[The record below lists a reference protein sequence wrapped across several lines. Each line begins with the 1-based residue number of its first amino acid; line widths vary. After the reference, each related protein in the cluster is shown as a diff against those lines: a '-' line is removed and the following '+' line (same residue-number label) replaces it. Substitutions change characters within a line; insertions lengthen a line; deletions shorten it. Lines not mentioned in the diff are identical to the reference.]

1 MSVFR
6 EIVEYFKIFKKYLG
20 FRMYIVFFLTGLAAS
35 TEVFGIALLLPL
47 IEMVDSEI
55 AGETTAVTEVL
66 QTILAF
72 LGIED
77 SMVGVLLFISIVFT
91 VKGLIKFAESGY
103 QSVLAATLQKEIKG
117 EMFSYYSRMNYIYYT
132 SQNTGHF
139 VNVIVTQIN
148 KLIKA
153 FNNYKLFLS
162 EIIMMFSY
170 LFFAFLISWQFATMA
185 AVAGAIILMLFTSLN
200 RYMKKLSRKQSAE
213 LSILNKIIVQTLQSF
228 KYVSATAQF
237 GHLREGVMAS
247 ISKLTRYSRNSGLAN
262 AFTASI
268 KEPISVFVLIM
279 IIIIQV
285 GVFDAPLGPIL
296 VSLILINR
304 AMSHIISIQNHWQ
317 QTLFTVGGIE
327 MVEREFDLVDKAQEP
342 SGDVKLKPFH
352 DKLELRHVSFSY
364 NRDEEKYQELAG
376 QIEIEEKDK
385 RDHEVIIKDLSLVV
399 EASKT
404 IALVG
409 ESGAGKSTLVDLM
422 TLLLR
427 PQSGEVFIDG
437 VPHYDIDV
445 NSWRKQIGFVS
456 QDTVVFDDTIANNI
470 CMWKGGYRNDPEL
483 REQIE
488 EAAERA
494 FVSQFV
500 DLLPHGY
507 DTLVGDRGVRL
518 SGGQKQRLFIAREL
532 FKNPRFLILDEATSA
547 LDSESEL
554 YIKDSI
560 DSLQGQTTMVII
572 AHRLSTIRNADHI
585 YVMDKGRIVEHGSY
599 EELIQSKKMF
609 RKMVELQTL

>member
-6 EIVEYFKIFKKYLG
+6 EIVGYFKIFKKYLG
-20 FRMYIVFFLTGLAAS
+20 YRIYIVFFLTGLAAS

-47 IEMVDSEI
+47 IEMVDSDI
-55 AGETTAVTEVL
+55 AGETTAVTKVL
-66 QTILAF
+66 QTVLGYF
-72 LGIED
+72 GIED
-77 SMVGVLLFISIVFT
+77 SMIGVLLFISIVFT
-91 VKGLIKFAESGY
+91 FKGLIKFSESGY

-117 EMFSYYSRMNYIYYT
+117 KMFSYYSRMNYIYYT

-148 KLIKA
+148 KLIRA
-153 FNNYKLFLS
+153 FSSFNLFLS

-185 AVAGAIILMLFTSLN
+185 AVAGAIILMLFTGLN
-200 RYMKKLSRKQSAE
+200 RYMRKLSRKQSAE
-213 LSILNKIIVQTLQSF
+213 SSILNKIIVQTLQSF

-237 GHLREGVMAS
+237 DHLQKGVMES
-247 ISKLTRYSRNSGLAN
+247 ISKLTRYARNSGLAN

-268 KEPISVFVLIM
+268 KEPISVFVLIL

-285 GVFDAPLGPIL
+285 GVLDAPLGPIL

-304 AMSHIISIQNHWQ
+304 AMSHIISIQNNWQ

-327 MVEREFDLVDKAQEP
+327 MVEKEFEMVDKAKEL
-342 SGDVKLKPFH
+342 SGDVKLKSFH
-352 DKLELRHVSFSY
+352 DKLELRNVSFSY
-364 NRDEEKYQELAG
+364 NLNEEMYRELTDEKEVKNKDTRDQE
-376 QIEIEEKDK
+376 
-385 RDHEVIIKDLSLVV
+385 VVIKDLSLVI

-427 PQSGEVFIDG
+427 PQSGELFIDG
-437 VPHYDIDV
+437 VPHNDIDV
-445 NSWRKQIGFVS
+445 SSWRKQIGFVS

-470 CMWKGGYRNDPEL
+470 CMWNGDYRKDPKLKE
-483 REQIE
+483 EIE
-488 EAAERA
+488 KAAERA
-494 FVSQFV
+494 YVSQFV
-500 DLLPHGY
+500 DMLPQGY

-554 YIKDSI
+554 YIKESI
-560 DSLQGQTTMVII
+560 DSLQGQTTLVII

-585 YVMDKGRIVEHGSY
+585 YVMDEGRILEHGTY